1 MCLYQKIRQQLYMER
16 IGKMLNKYEKLRED
30 RYQRFVYTLNQCGK
44 FLLNSTDEVIE
55 TCIFEDFDIGVRGDI
70 CDDNL
75 EIFIEEGW
83 IDEEIK
89 EKCLQL
95 RSLFLNIQAGQSQI
109 WNIQSVRISKV
120 WLEILEL
127 SDEIR
132 SLLYY

>member
-1 MCLYQKIRQQLYMER
+1 MER

-30 RYQRFVYTLNQCGK
+30 RYQRFVFTLKRCGK
-44 FLLNSTDEVIE
+44 FLLNSTDALIE
-55 TCIFEDFDIGVRGDI
+55 TYIFEDFDIGVRGDI
-70 CDDNL
+70 CDENL
-75 EIFIEEGW
+75 EIFMEEGW

-95 RSLFLNIQAGQSQI
+95 RKLFTNIQSEQSKI
-109 WNIQSVRISKV
+109 WNVQSVRISKV

-127 SDEIR
+127 SDEIK

>member
-1 MCLYQKIRQQLYMER
+1 
-16 IGKMLNKYEKLRED
+16 MLNKYEKLRED
-30 RYQRFVYTLNQCGK
+30 RYQRFVYTLKQCGK
-44 FLLNSTDEVIE
+44 FLLHSTDEVIE

-83 IDEEIK
+83 SDEEIK

-95 RSLFLNIQAGQSQI
+95 RNLFFNIQSGQSQI
-109 WNIQSVRISKV
+109 WNIQSVRTSKV

-127 SDEIR
+127 SDEIK

>member
-1 MCLYQKIRQQLYMER
+1 MCHYPKIRQQLYMER
-16 IGKMLNKYEKLRED
+16 IGKMSNKYEKIKED
-30 RYQRFVYTLNQCGK
+30 RYQRFVFTLNQCGK
-44 FLLNSTDEVIE
+44 FLLDATDEDIE

-75 EIFIEEGW
+75 EIFIDEGW

-95 RSLFLNIQAGQSQI
+95 RSLFLAIQTEQSQI

-127 SDEIR
+127 SDEIK